1 VALVCPCSRKRLL
14 CVLVAEAACQ
24 SYEEEDTCQSY
35 EEEDTCQS
43 YEEEDTCQSY
53 EEEDTCQSYLVAKA
67 AVVKWSSFYIIRVRR
82 RIHVSHTL

>member
-1 VALVCPCSRKRLL
+1 MALVCPCSRKRLL

-43 YEEEDTCQSY
+43 Y
-53 EEEDTCQSYLVAKA
+53 LVAKA
-67 AVVKWSSFYIIRVRR
+67 AVVKWSSFYIIRVKR

>member
-14 CVLVAEAACQ
+14 CVLVAEAA
-24 SYEEEDTCQSY
+24 CQSY

>member
-1 VALVCPCSRKRLL
+1 MALVCPCSRKRLL
-14 CVLVAEAACQ
+14 CVLVAEAA
-24 SYEEEDTCQSY
+24 CQSY

>member
-1 VALVCPCSRKRLL
+1 MALVCPCSRKRLL

-43 YEEEDTCQSY
+43 Y
-53 EEEDTCQSYLVAKA
+53 LVAKA
-67 AVVKWSSFYIIRVRR
+67 AVVKWSSFYIIRAV
-82 RIHVSHTL
+82 IDPGAVVVCLLLVAL

>member
-14 CVLVAEAACQ
+14 CVLVAEAA
-24 SYEEEDTCQSY
+24 
-35 EEEDTCQS
+35 CQS